1 MPNDAKLG
9 LLAGV
14 AAVLVVAVVYFQ
26 KPPMPPPGPPAAAA
40 IGPPA
45 LARLPVVDPD
55 VRPRDGVAAELTGRE
70 SYRR

>member
-26 KPPMPPPGPPAAAA
+26 KPPTPPPGPPAPAA

-45 LARLPVVDPD
+45 LARLPVVDP
-55 VRPRDGVAAELTGRE
+55 VIPRDGVAAELTSRG

>member
-26 KPPMPPPGPPAAAA
+26 KPPVPPPGPPAPAA
-40 IGPPA
+40 IGPPT
-45 LARLPVVDPD
+45 LARLPVVDA
-55 VRPRDGVAAELTGRE
+55 VGPRDGVAAELTGRE
-70 SYRR
+70 SWRR